1 MRPWVLVLLMLACA
15 HASAWHGVVPPL
27 TVGAAGEYALA
38 PHLAVVEDRDHRLT
52 VAEVAGLADRE
63 FRRAAPRVGDVNFG
77 YSSSAFWLAL
87 PLRVERTAPAAWLLE
102 FAAPSIDS
110 IEVYQPRAGGGYS
123 VYRAGDHQPFAAR
136 PYAHRNLVF
145 PLHLMPGADQT
156 VYIRVVSGGT
166 LTLPATLWQ
175 PETLRQHDQQSYALL
190 ALYYGMLLA
199 LFLYNLL
206 LWLATRDTVFL
217 AYVAFCGGMAIGQC
231 SLNGFGNQFLWPESV
246 AWGNHALPFGMSATG
261 FFGALFT
268 RLFLETPRRAPRLDR
283 VIVVLAASFALSAL
297 TTFVASYRVAAIF
310 TSLNG
315 LVFSAVATAAGVYCL
330 VRGHAGARWFLLAWG
345 LLLVAVAVTAL
356 RNLAWL
362 PTTLL
367 TQYSMQIGS
376 ALEMLLL
383 SFALAD
389 RLNVMRREKDA
400 ATQDA
405 LATKHTLVETLQQ
418 SERALEER
426 VAERTRALEESND
439 RLRRKEQQLEY
450 MAQHDALTGLPNR
463 TLLDDRIARA
473 LAGARR
479 RGDLCAILLADLD
492 GFKMINDA
500 HGHFAGDQLLAA
512 VAARMKE
519 TVRETDTV
527 ARYGGDEFVIVL
539 EDLNT
544 EYEAADVAE
553 KLVARMHRPFTL
565 GQSEVTVHVS
575 IGVACF
581 PADGRT
587 AEALLDRADRAMY
600 AAKAAGRD
608 AWRTARSLARSAT
621 AS

>member
-27 TVGAAGEYALA
+27 TVGAAGEYLLA

-315 LVFSAVATAAGVYCL
+315 LVFSAISAHAVPLFSSLGFGGEQAVFMAALIGPSQVASRLGDI
-330 VRGHAGARWFLLAWG
+330 LLGRRLSPMHLGLIAFG
-345 LLLVAVAVTAL
+345 LLPLAVGLFALMGFSWPAAIVFAVLYGAANGLVTIAKGAVPLSLFGTRGYGEVLGVISAP
-356 RNLAWL
+356 NLILNAAA
-362 PTTLL
+362 PLL
-367 TQYSMQIGS
+367 F
-376 ALEMLLL
+376 ALLL
-383 SFALAD
+383 GVVSPQASLLMAGGIALAS
-389 RLNVMRREKDA
+389 
-400 ATQDA
+400 
-405 LATKHTLVETLQQ
+405 TLFML
-418 SERALEER
+418 
-426 VAERTRALEESND
+426 
-439 RLRRKEQQLEY
+439 
-450 MAQHDALTGLPNR
+450 
-463 TLLDDRIARA
+463 
-473 LAGARR
+473 
-479 RGDLCAILLADLD
+479 
-492 GFKMINDA
+492 
-500 HGHFAGDQLLAA
+500 
-512 VAARMKE
+512 
-519 TVRETDTV
+519 
-527 ARYGGDEFVIVL
+527 
-539 EDLNT
+539 
-544 EYEAADVAE
+544 
-553 KLVARMHRPFTL
+553 
-565 GQSEVTVHVS
+565 
-575 IGVACF
+575 
-581 PADGRT
+581 
-587 AEALLDRADRAMY
+587 
-600 AAKAAGRD
+600 
-608 AWRTARSLARSAT
+608 WLARLHPQQA
-621 AS
+621 